1 MDIIL
6 YMACTGMFLSLL
18 TLFHNKGYKSANRYL
33 AGFLFF
39 GSFFV
44 LTYGNILFSKNPVIL
59 ALLSMGFPALF
70 LLVGPFLFFYIRSI
84 LRDNTRLNR
93 WDYLHFAPF
102 VYILLGILP
111 YAFFTDWAYKLKV
124 GAAIVENWHN
134 LPAKFPNP
142 NRLISPYWNERL
154 RIVHGLLYA
163 VLCWGL
169 LFRYRANLFYN
180 SKKSPHVRLIK
191 RWIVLLCL
199 MFSLLMA
206 IRAVQGYY
214 MLTIKNKDQFFQVS
228 SDLILICGVGY
239 VLLNIALL
247 LFPHIFYGLPVL
259 LEGIRLEEGSSSSL
273 HKTGEAEADR
283 SEAKYNG
290 PYPAST
296 ASFYRDKVEN
306 ALTLWIGTKVYVSK
320 DVSLHELS
328 IAIDIPAH
336 HLSYYFNQVLQQ
348 RFTDWKNKL
357 KIEYACARIQEGALQ
372 KQTIESLAMECGFN
386 SKPTFNRAF
395 RELTGQTPS
404 AYAEKIDSGS

>member
-1 MDIIL
+1 
-6 YMACTGMFLSLL
+6 
-18 TLFHNKGYKSANRYL
+18 
-33 AGFLFF
+33 
-39 GSFFV
+39 
-44 LTYGNILFSKNPVIL
+44 
-59 ALLSMGFPALF
+59 
-70 LLVGPFLFFYIRSI
+70 
-84 LRDNTRLNR
+84 
-93 WDYLHFAPF
+93 
-102 VYILLGILP
+102 VYVFLGILP
-111 YAFFTDWAYKLKV
+111 YDFFTDWEYKLKI
-124 GAAIVENWHN
+124 GAAVAENWHN

-163 VLCWGL
+163 ALCWGL
-169 LFRYRANLFYN
+169 VFRYRANLFHN
-180 SKKSPHVRLIK
+180 RKKSQHVRLMI

-199 MFSLLMA
+199 MFSLLMVV
-206 IRAVQGYY
+206 RAVQGYY
-214 MLTIKNKDQFFQVS
+214 MLTIFNKNQFFQVS
-228 SDLILICGVGY
+228 KDLILICGVGY
-239 VLLNIALL
+239 VLLNITLL

-259 LEGIRLEEGSSSSL
+259 LEGIQPEEGPPSL

-290 PYPAST
+290 SYSAST

-306 ALTLWIGTKVYVSK
+306 GLTLWIGTKVYVSR

-328 IAIDIPAH
+328 REVDIPAH